1 MTSES
6 SRLPPVHLRREHR
19 HHQQLQPEGQQLH
32 APLQPALR
40 HLLAA
45 GARHVLPL
53 LLGRAVRAEQRAQL
67 RQQLALDQEGGIHRL
82 HLLQQGQPRVQL
94 RHLRWLAGT
103 VVHPVDT
110 VSRSRGLHRVPG
122 RPGPA
127 RRARHHRGQRQQVR
141 GQEAGGRGAVVTE
154 TAARWCGRWMALP
167 ADPAPTPTITYS
179 AVNSGTTLCS
189 RLLPFRL
196 RVMFDDG
203 EVRLSAPGSWL
214 TLQNIPP
221 CRCSARTAARC
232 AGPAAPR
239 RARRTPRTSAP
250 PSGCTAAARGRSASS
265 SSGGTSA
272 ASSRQ

>member
-1 MTSES
+1 MIRVTQYDSTQESSFVPPTGGMETDITAVDIVTSDS
-6 SRLPPVHLRREHR
+6 SRLPPVYLRRDHR

-32 APLQPALR
+32 PPLQPALR

-67 RQQLALDQEGGIHRL
+67 RQQLAVDQEGGIHGL

-94 RHLRWLAGT
+94 WHLRWLAGT
-103 VVHPVDT
+103 VVHSVAG
-110 VSRSRGLHRVPG
+110 VQVPG
-122 RPGPA
+122 TISSSRAPRPRPPGPPPPWATATGAWSGA
-127 RRARHHRGQRQQVR
+127 R
-141 GQEAGGRGAVVTE
+141 GGVVTE

-203 EVRLSAPGSWL
+203 EVRLLAPG
-214 TLQNIPP
+214 
-221 CRCSARTAARC
+221 
-232 AGPAAPR
+232 
-239 RARRTPRTSAP
+239 
-250 PSGCTAAARGRSASS
+250 
-265 SSGGTSA
+265 
-272 ASSRQ
+272 